1 MCCYSTPVGRDG
13 LPRAAMRDL
22 VYLRSR
28 SRKLDSAK
36 GDIAMLTTREQR
48 IGLLEVIMYLMGIVV
63 VVSAV
68 AWNWDLVLLLALILV
83 ALPFLTYL
91 EIRIIEHENDPSR
104 RPSQTVAK
112 PKPTG
117 QKGTLHESV
126 ECSKA

>member
-28 SRKLDSAK
+28 SRKLDFAK
-36 GDIAMLTTREQR
+36 SEQR